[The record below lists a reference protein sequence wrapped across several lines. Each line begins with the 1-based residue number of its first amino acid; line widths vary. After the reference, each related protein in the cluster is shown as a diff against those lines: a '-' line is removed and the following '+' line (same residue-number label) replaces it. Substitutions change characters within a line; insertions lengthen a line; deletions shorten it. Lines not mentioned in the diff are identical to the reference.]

1 MMNAWLLPARVG
13 LLLLA
18 VGLLLVQATPTAAQ
32 ERPSPEA
39 QDGSSVFALP
49 DWAEPRSSA
58 ANAPIPRSGPP
69 EAFRTND
76 DDPPVPPAIPI
87 GGLEWLIAAGAGY
100 GLWKLRATGT
110 SPSTDS

>member
-49 DWAEPRSSA
+49 DWAEPQNHASDDPGSVQR
-58 ANAPIPRSGPP
+58 PP
-69 EAFRTND
+69 EEFRTQD
-76 DDPPVPPAIPI
+76 DGPTLPPIPI
-87 GGLEWLIAAGAGY
+87 GGLEWLIAMGVGY
-100 GLWKLRATGT
+100 GLWKLRATGG
-110 SPSTDS
+110 SSSNDP